1 MPALSNK
8 DKLRL
13 KIAAKRLERA
23 KIEALKPWVRKK
35 PIGSTIVCIGQDKP
49 DVVYPDKDVIPSA
62 PNKVRSSADKIA
74 NAIKLD
80 GADKYQGRDGE
91 YDHPSKLLCGDGVA
105 YVARGYK
112 PRKDSPFKRAK
123 ASALSVVIERKSL

>member
-13 KIAAKRLERA
+13 KVAAKRLEKA
-23 KIEALKPWVRKK
+23 KLDALKPWVRKK
-35 PIGSTIVCIGQDKP
+35 PIGSTIVCLGQDKP
-49 DVVYPDKDVIPSA
+49 VLSYEDKDVIPSA
-62 PNKVRSSADKIA
+62 PNKTRTSADKIA

-91 YDHPSKLLCGDGVA
+91 YDHPSKLLCGDGEV
-105 YVARGYK
+105 YVPRGYK
-112 PRKDSPFKRAK
+112 PRKDSPFKRAQAK
-123 ASALSVVIERKSL
+123 ACSVVIERKSL

>member
-23 KIEALKPWVRKK
+23 KLDSLKPWVAKK
-35 PIGSTIVCIGQDKP
+35 PIGSTVMAFGQDKP
-49 DVVYPDKDVIPSA
+49 DVLYDDKDVIPSA

-123 ASALSVVIERKSL
+123 ASALSVIVVRKG